1 MIKTIEQIKNEI
13 ALEENQLAMWNGR
26 MDQSEIDWINAKISE
41 LKAMLPQA
49 RHDDKVRAFG
59 WRSVERNA

>member
-13 ALEENQLAMWNGR
+13 ALEENQLAMWKGK
-26 MDQSEIDWINAKISE
+26 MDQSEIDWINTKISE

-49 RHDDKVRAFG
+49 RHNDKVRAFG